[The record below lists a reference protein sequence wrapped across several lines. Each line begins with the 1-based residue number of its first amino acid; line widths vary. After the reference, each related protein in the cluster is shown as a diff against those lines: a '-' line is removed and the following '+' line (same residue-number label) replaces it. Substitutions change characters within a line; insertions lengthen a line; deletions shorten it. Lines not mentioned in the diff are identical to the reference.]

1 MFISLGMSSPA
12 HCRRFHT
19 FLLANLTVLLPAAE
33 GELGVRDPQTA
44 LVLPLVLLLFGSGCL
59 KGAEEEDEEEGC
71 SHLSHHKSLTMLDSG
86 KRGLRKCL

>member
-12 HCRRFHT
+12 HRRRFHT

-33 GELGVRDPQTA
+33 GKPGVRDPQTA

-59 KGAEEEDEEEGC
+59 KGAKEEEEGC
-71 SHLSHHKSLTMLDSG
+71 SHLSHHK
-86 KRGLRKCL
+86 